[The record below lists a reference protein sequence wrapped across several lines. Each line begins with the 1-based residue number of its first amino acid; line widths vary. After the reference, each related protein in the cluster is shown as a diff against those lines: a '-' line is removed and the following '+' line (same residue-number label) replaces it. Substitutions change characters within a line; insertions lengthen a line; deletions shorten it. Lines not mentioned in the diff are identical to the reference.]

1 MCRIVRPLLE
11 GADVFRFTLREL
23 LWLTLVVA
31 VIMGWLLESH
41 RSRQWRQRAEVA
53 AGQLEAEN
61 LGRMVFGDQYAIFQS
76 LKYDA
81 PLRETAFQTDGK

>member
-1 MCRIVRPLLE
+1 M
-11 GADVFRFTLREL
+11 FRFTTREL

-31 VIMGWLLESH
+31 VMTGWWLESH

-61 LGRMVFGDQYAIFQS
+61 LGRMVFGDQYAVFHS
-76 LKYDA
+76 LHFDA
-81 PLRETAFQTDGK
+81 PLRETVFLTDGK